1 MDMSTSSAV
10 LGMPFYASSLGA
22 SSFTIGI
29 TASLSTL
36 LFVIF
41 TRVFGRLSDRVNRK
55 RVPQIACL
63 CFALLYFFMPLCK
76 NVKQIMLLFP
86 MTGLMLAGFWPPF
99 EAWIGEINNGHSLV
113 KRVKFFNLS
122 WTLGVM
128 IGYAASGYIYE
139 LHYSIPFYFSCAGS
153 LCSFITLT
161 FQKTPNKSKKT
172 ESSETAKV
180 NYLTRKFLLISWIA
194 NFFSWLTLGVLRF
207 IFPKM
212 ISELGMSSS
221 LYGRLMLAWAGIQGI
236 VFYILG
242 STEKWHY
249 RFNMII
255 GFQVLGCLGFLIIWR
270 TISPLYWI
278 FALML
283 FGLCTGV
290 TYFSSIYYSLY
301 GHTDL
306 GNKSGWHESILSS
319 GGFIGPFI
327 GGALA
332 NYIDIKSPYIFCVAM
347 IMIGIIIE
355 SLIMKNYLKYHVEN
369 NKETLEWL
377 K

>member
-1 MDMSTSSAV
+1 MDMSTSSAM

-36 LFVIF
+36 FFVIF
-41 TRVFGRLSDRVNRK
+41 TRIFGKLSDRINRK
-55 RVPQIACL
+55 RVPQLACL
-63 CFALLYFFMPLCK
+63 CFALLYFVMPLCK
-76 NVKQIMLLFP
+76 SVKQIILLYP
-86 MTGLMLAGFWPPF
+86 LTGFMLAGFWPPF
-99 EAWIGEINNGHSLV
+99 EAWIGEISNGHSLV

-122 WTLGVM
+122 WTLGIM
-128 IGYAASGYIYE
+128 IGYAAGGYIYG

-153 LCSFITLT
+153 LLSFLTLT
-161 FQKTPNKSKKT
+161 FQKAPKKIKD
-172 ESSETAKV
+172 EYPLEVA
-180 NYLTRKFLLISWIA
+180 NINHITRKFLLVSWIA

-212 ISELGMSSS
+212 ISELGMSSR
-221 LYGRLMLAWAGIQGI
+221 LYGSLMLAWASIQGI
-236 VFYILG
+236 LFYILG

-249 RFNMII
+249 KFSMIAV
-255 GFQVLGCLGFLIIWR
+255 FQLFGCLGFLIIWK
-270 TISPLYWI
+270 TISPLFWA

-290 TYFSSIYYSLY
+290 TYFSSIYYSLS
-301 GHTDL
+301 GHADL

-332 NYIDIKSPYIFCVAM
+332 NYINIKSPYIFCVLM
-347 IMIGIIIE
+347 ILIGIIIE
-355 SLIMKNYLKYHVEN
+355 SIIIRNYKKPYA
-369 NKETLEWL
+369 KQ
-377 K
+377 

>member
-10 LGMPFYASSLGA
+10 LGMPFYASRLGA

-29 TASLSTL
+29 TASISTL
-36 LFVIF
+36 FFVIF
-41 TRVFGRLSDRVNRK
+41 TRVFGSLSDRVNRK

-63 CFALLYFFMPLCK
+63 CFSLLYFFMPLCK
-76 NVKQIMLLFP
+76 SVKQISLLFP
-86 MTGLMLAGFWPPF
+86 LTGLTLAGFWPPF
-99 EAWIGEINNGHSLV
+99 EAWIGEISNGHSLV
-113 KRVKFFNLS
+113 KRVKYFNLS

-128 IGYAASGYIYE
+128 IGYIAGGYIYE
-139 LHYSIPFYFSCAGS
+139 LHYSIPFYFSCIGS
-153 LCSFITLT
+153 LCSFLTLT
-161 FQKTPNKSKKT
+161 FQKSPSRSKKN
-172 ESSETAKV
+172 ESSEINEV
-180 NYLTRKFLLISWIA
+180 NPLTRKFLLISWIA

-212 ISELGMSSS
+212 ISELDMSSR
-221 LYGRLMLAWAGIQGI
+221 LYGSLMLAWASIQGI
-236 VFYILG
+236 LFYILG

-249 RFNMII
+249 RFSMII
-255 GFQVLGCLGFLIIWR
+255 CFQISGCLGFLIIWR
-270 TISPLYWI
+270 TLSPLYWA

-290 TYFSSIYYSLY
+290 TYFSSIYYSLC
-301 GHTDL
+301 GHSDL

-332 NYIDIKSPYIFCVAM
+332 NYIDIKSPYIFCVIM

-355 SLIMKNYLKYHVEN
+355 SFIMRNYPKYHT
-369 NKETLEWL
+369 KQ
-377 K
+377 